1 MTRSWLPLLIALL
14 PLNAGGA
21 EPGSLADQ
29 LRALSTEHGFAL
41 KGVENTADAPA
52 SRASG
57 ELPVRLRAMLRDFG
71 FVLEQPP
78 GGPIK
83 RLIII
88 GPKGEE
94 TFVPAEE
101 PADAGETL
109 ETERSGVHHMVSATL
124 LGREGQEVAL
134 ELMVDTGATSVV
146 LPRSMLARLGIPE
159 SDLTPR
165 EVQTATGRV
174 TAETAPLPGLR
185 LGSQEIRDVEAA
197 FIEDDKLGKM
207 ALLGMSV
214 LNRYNI
220 TLNGESNTLELQPSG
235 EAAETGGEGG
245 G

>member
-14 PLNAGGA
+14 PFTAGGA
-21 EPGSLADQ
+21 EHGSLADQ
-29 LRALSTEHGFAL
+29 LRALSSEHGFAL

-94 TFVPAEE
+94 TFVPPES
-101 PADAGETL
+101 ADEGETL

-174 TAETAPLPGLR
+174 TAATAPLPGLR

-214 LNRYNI
+214 LDRYNI

-235 EAAETGGEGG
+235 EATGAGGESGG
-245 G
+245 